1 MISPITPKTSIQ
13 DELESLQA
21 DKDFCYAR
29 ATFGEHTRR
38 YTRSLLEI
46 KRHFMRRG
54 MSNQQINSAIIRMA
68 NDAHDGV
75 DNISNAYRK
84 QYTYR
89 GVTYN
94 RMVKND

>member
-1 MISPITPKTSIQ
+1 MISPITPKASIK

-21 DKDFCYAR
+21 DKDS
-29 ATFGEHTRR
+29 ATPVPPSGAHVA
-38 YTRSLLEI
+38 TRSLLEI

-75 DNISNAYRK
+75 DNIGTAYRK

-89 GVTYN
+89 GVTYD